1 MPTNPGFESV
11 ALACCGFMLYSGD
24 CDPGVACT
32 KAIRRSASTNSSNER
47 HPRLATSA
55 NSLRRGRDG
64 GKRGERERGTDGVSQ
79 SARGSEGGWVG
90 CSDSHQTC
98 ASSLLCKPE
107 REKNCTA
114 SWPVIIPVLCR
125 SARLN
130 HSLNGVVVIVADS
143 PPPAVARVAYAGFP
157 PSNAPL
163 RRKRRA
169 PSSRISGSSRQSSI
183 ERSW

>member
-1 MPTNPGFESV
+1 M
-11 ALACCGFMLYSGD
+11 
-24 CDPGVACT
+24 
-32 KAIRRSASTNSSNER
+32 
-47 HPRLATSA
+47 
-55 NSLRRGRDG
+55 G
-64 GKRGERERGTDGVSQ
+64 GSEGGEGEGDGVSQ

-143 PPPAVARVAYAGFP
+143 PPPAVARVAQAGFS
-157 PSNAPL
+157 PS
-163 RRKRRA
+163 
-169 PSSRISGSSRQSSI
+169 
-183 ERSW
+183 